1 MVEKKTPQRLGI
13 ERLIEAGDLPTGVG
27 LMLDVPTPS
36 NPAPAALTVSEGP
49 CDNAGDWCSD
59 GPVTAL
65 LGWRRKLCDSC
76 YGMWRSVV
84 LGI

>member
-1 MVEKKTPQRLGI
+1 MAEKKTFQRLGI
-13 ERLIEAGDLPTGVG
+13 ERLIEGGDLPIAAGPVT
-27 LMLDVPTPS
+27 LDVPTPT
-36 NPAPAALTVSEGP
+36 APTPALTVSEGP
-49 CDNAGDWCSD
+49 CGNAGAWCAE

-76 YGMWRSVV
+76 YREWRSVV

>member
-1 MVEKKTPQRLGI
+1 MAERKTRQRLAV
-13 ERLIEAGDLPTGVG
+13 ERLIEAGDLPVAAGPTRLG
-27 LMLDVPTPS
+27 VPTAS
-36 NPAPAALTVSEGP
+36 NPTPALTVSEGP
-49 CDNAGDWCSD
+49 CGNAGDWCSE

-76 YGMWRSVV
+76 YREWRSAV